1 MVEMKL
7 TVITINIIS
16 KYQKHVDPINI
27 ISKYQKHVDSKQLQV
42 KGYFFKK
49 RQEILSNTNRSY
61 TSKNSW
67 HKTI

>member
-27 ISKYQKHVDSKQLQV
+27 ISKYQKQVDSKQLQV
-42 KGYFFKK
+42 KGYFF
-49 RQEILSNTNRSY
+49 
-61 TSKNSW
+61 
-67 HKTI
+67 